1 MTDLAIHDA
10 HGGCAPCALED
21 YGGCEAAARTRM
33 KVRRGAVL
41 FRQNDPFRAFMAV
54 RSGSFKSVAVAP
66 DGREQVLAFV
76 MAGDV
81 LGLDGFGHARYA
93 SSAIALEDSEVL
105 VLDYGTA
112 GGAESGP
119 ALHHAMARVLSRELL
134 RDYKLKVLLASMNA
148 EQKLAS
154 FLLNMSRRLQ
164 ERGGCPGDLSLRMTR
179 TDIASYLGLSL
190 ETVCRTLTSLQ
201 RRRVLQVEGRHLRL
215 LDRRALLRQFGR
227 DE

>member
-1 MTDLAIHDA
+1 MIDLATPEPPAD
-10 HGGCAPCALED
+10 CAPCALED
-21 YGGCEAAARTRM
+21 YGGCEAAARTRLT
-33 KVRRGAVL
+33 VRRGGIL
-41 FRQNDPFRAFMAV
+41 FRQNEAFRAFMAV
-54 RSGSFKSVAVAP
+54 RRGSFKSIAVAP

-76 MAGDV
+76 MAGDM
-81 LGLDGFGHARYA
+81 LGLDGFGHSRYA
-93 SSAIALEDSEVL
+93 STAIALEDSEVL
-105 VLDYGTA
+105 VLDYGTP
-112 GGAESGP
+112 GSSSGGP

-164 ERGGCPGDLSLRMTR
+164 DRGGCPGDLPLRMTR

-190 ETVCRTLTSLQ
+190 ETVCRTLTALQ
-201 RRRVLQVEGRHLRL
+201 KRGVLQVDGRHVRL

>member
-1 MTDLAIHDA
+1 MTELAIHDTHA
-10 HGGCAPCALED
+10 GCAPCALED
-21 YGGCEAAARTRM
+21 YGGCEAAARTRLT
-33 KVRRGAVL
+33 VRRGAVL

-54 RSGSFKSVAVAP
+54 RRGSFKSVAVAP

-81 LGLDGFGHARYA
+81 LGLDGFGHSRYA

-112 GGAESGP
+112 GSAGGP

-164 ERGGCPGDLSLRMTR
+164 DRGGCPGDLSLRMTR

-190 ETVCRTLTSLQ
+190 ETVCRTLTSLH
-201 RRRVLQVEGRHLRL
+201 RRRVLQVDGRHLRL

>member
-1 MTDLAIHDA
+1 MTELAIHDTHA
-10 HGGCAPCALED
+10 GCAPCALED
-21 YGGCEAAARTRM
+21 YGGCEAAARTRLT
-33 KVRRGAVL
+33 VRRGAVL

-54 RSGSFKSVAVAP
+54 RRGSFKSVAVAP

-81 LGLDGFGHARYA
+81 LGLDGFGHSRYA

-112 GGAESGP
+112 GSAGGP
-119 ALHHAMARVLSRELL
+119 ALHHAMARILSRELL

-164 ERGGCPGDLSLRMTR
+164 DRGGCPGDLSLRMTR

-190 ETVCRTLTSLQ
+190 ETVCRTLTSLH
-201 RRRVLQVEGRHLRL
+201 RRRVLQVDGRHLRL